1 MYGICERTHEVRHV
15 NWGVEHVAGAWQV
28 PEAQRLPLQQSPS
41 AVQESLSSLHG
52 TMHSPLVPQVL
63 PDGHCGRC

>member
-41 AVQESLSSLHG
+41 AVQESLNSLHG

-63 PDGHCGRC
+63 PDGHCGRY